1 MLITSMPWIQP
12 LLGLI
17 NIVLVLKKELDDDQA
32 IGRGKGGL
40 STKIHATCDAL
51 GNPTGFHLTPGQAHD
66 LQGSDVL
73 MNELTKADAV
83 LADKAYD
90 ADARMRDKLKDKGCI
105 AVIPPKKNRVNPAN
119 YDKDLFAINHDLI
132 KI

>member
-1 MLITSMPWIQP
+1 M
-12 LLGLI
+12 
-17 NIVLVLKKELDDDQA
+17 
-32 IGRGKGGL
+32 GRGKGGL

-83 LADKAYD
+83 LANKAYD

-105 AVIPPKKNRVNPAN
+105 LLVNEELKEEKKEAR
-119 YDKDLFAINHDLI
+119 I
-132 KI
+132 